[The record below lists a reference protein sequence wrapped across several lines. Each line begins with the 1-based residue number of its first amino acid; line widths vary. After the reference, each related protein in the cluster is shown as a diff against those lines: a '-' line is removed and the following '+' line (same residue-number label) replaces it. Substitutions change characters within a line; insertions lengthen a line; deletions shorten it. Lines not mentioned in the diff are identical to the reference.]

1 MSEDNKS
8 VEKVLYDQLL
18 QLRELSQQELI
29 KNEPELLVQITLAMV
44 EIAKSYLL

>member
-1 MSEDNKS
+1 MSEGNTS